1 MATTLTLRNSMN
13 FVSAF
18 LKNAPQM
25 VNNLEPA
32 LTAANIVLGTML
44 GAPMRWRFNRKQF
57 SFTVST
63 AGGTDYILN
72 IPDFGFLET
81 QWLLD
86 AAGNVHQLTGKLS
99 LAVES
104 HQGMPTEVAAQ
115 YDDNAGNITFRVRN
129 LPDAA
134 YTVYGDYQKK
144 MSLMTSDASTW
155 GTVPDEFGY
164 IFNQGFLSLMMLIVN
179 DARFPIFEQYFI
191 SRLLGSQDGLTDQER
206 NIFVANWLA
215 LSTTLARGQGAASAG
230 IAGRGK

>member
-44 GAPMRWRFNRKQF
+44 GPPMRWRFNRRQV
-57 SFTVST
+57 SFGVTT
-63 AGGTDYILN
+63 AGGTDYIQAV
-72 IPDFGFLET
+72 PDFGFLET
-81 QWLLD
+81 QWLTD
-86 AAGNVHQLTGKLS
+86 ASGNVHQLEGRVT
-99 LAVES
+99 LAIES
-104 HQGMPTEVAAQ
+104 HQGMPTRIAPQ
-115 YDDNAGNITFRVRN
+115 YDDNAGNITFRVAN

-134 YTVYGDYQKK
+134 YTIYGDYQRK
-144 MSLMTSDASTW
+144 MERMSSDASSW
-155 GTVPDEFGY
+155 GTVPDEFEY

-179 DARFPIFEQYFI
+179 DARFPIFEQYFV
-191 SRLLGSQDGLTDQER
+191 SRLLGAQDGLTDQER

-215 LSTTLARGQGAASAG
+215 LSTTLARGQGAANSG
-230 IAGRGK
+230 ISGRGK